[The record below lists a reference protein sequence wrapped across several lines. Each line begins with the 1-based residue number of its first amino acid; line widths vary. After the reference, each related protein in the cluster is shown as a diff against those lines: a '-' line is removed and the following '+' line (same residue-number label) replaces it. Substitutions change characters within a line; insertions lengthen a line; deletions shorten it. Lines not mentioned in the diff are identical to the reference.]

1 LPAVKRILNFIDGQS
16 RPACSGRFLPDVD
29 PATGQVIAEI
39 AESGPEDV
47 DAAVAAAS
55 RAFESWRRT
64 PAEERSR
71 LLIRVAELIEEN
83 FDELA
88 RLESEDSGK
97 PIGLAR
103 RMDIPRAI
111 LNFRFFA
118 TAILH
123 AETRAHVTDDRA
135 LNYTL
140 RQPLGVAGLISPW
153 NLPLYLLSWK
163 IAPAIAAGN
172 CCVAKPSELTP
183 LTADRLAALI
193 AEAGIPPGVVN
204 IVHGTGPSAGRA
216 LTSHPKV
223 PLISFTGGTKTGADV
238 MAQAGPLFKKVSL
251 ELGGKNPNI
260 VFADADLEQAVAT
273 SITSS
278 FSNQGEICLC
288 GSRLFVDKTIYGEF
302 LDRFVEG
309 TKKLRI
315 GDPQEPSTDVGAL
328 VSEAHLRKVEGYVA
342 LAREEGGT
350 VVVGGKRPANLPER
364 VQGGYFLEPTVI
376 TGLDC
381 GRRVMQEEIFGP
393 VVTVTPFESPE
404 EAIALANGTRYGL
417 SASVWTRDLQKA
429 HRVAAALDSGTVWVN
444 TWLLRDLRVPFGGM
458 KESGLGR
465 EGGFAS
471 LDFFTEAKNV
481 CVKL

>member
-1 LPAVKRILNFIDGQS
+1 MKRVLNFIDGQF
-16 RPACSGRFLPDVD
+16 RPPCSGRYLPNVN

-39 AESGPEDV
+39 AESGAEDV

-83 FDELA
+83 FEELA
-88 RLESEDSGK
+88 RLESEDTGK
-97 PIGLAR
+97 PVALAR
-103 RMDIPRAI
+103 RMDVPRAI

-123 AETRAHVTDDRA
+123 TETPCHVTDDRA
-135 LNYTL
+135 LNYTI

-183 LTADRLAALI
+183 QTADRLAALTL
-193 AEAGIPPGVVN
+193 EAGIPPGVVN
-204 IVHGTGPSAGRA
+204 VVHGPGGSAGRA
-216 LTSHPKV
+216 LTAHPKV

-238 MAQAGPLFKKVSL
+238 MANAGPLFKKVSL

-273 SITSS
+273 SISSS

-288 GSRLFVDKTIYGEF
+288 GSRLFVEKPIYDEF
-302 LDRFVEG
+302 LDRFLER
-309 TKKLRI
+309 TKTLRI
-315 GDPQEPSTDVGAL
+315 GDPEDASTDVGAL
-328 VSEAHLRKVEGYVA
+328 VSEPHLRKVEGYVE
-342 LAREEGGT
+342 LAKEEGGSIL
-350 VVVGGKRPANLPER
+350 VGGKRPGSLPER
-364 VQGGYFLEPTVI
+364 VRGGYFLEPTVI
-376 TGLDC
+376 AGLDC
-381 GRRVMQEEIFGP
+381 NRRVMQEEIFGP

-404 EAIALANGTRYGL
+404 DAIAYANGTRYGL
-417 SASVWTRDLQKA
+417 SASVWTRDLEKA
-429 HRVAAALDSGTVWVN
+429 HRVAAALDSGTVWIN

-465 EGGFAS
+465 EGGFES

>member
-1 LPAVKRILNFIDGQS
+1 MKRVLNFIDGRFQ
-16 RPACSGRFLPDVD
+16 PPCSGRYLPDVD
-29 PATGQVIAEI
+29 PSTGQVIAEI
-39 AESGPEDV
+39 PESGSEDV

-55 RAFESWRRT
+55 RAFASWSRT
-64 PAEERSR
+64 TAEERSR
-71 LLIRVAELIEEN
+71 LLLRVAALIEEN

-97 PIGLAR
+97 PVALAR
-103 RMDIPRAI
+103 RVDIPRAV

-123 AETRAHVTDDRA
+123 SETSAHMTDDRA

-153 NLPLYLLSWK
+153 NLPLYLLTWK

-183 LTADRLAALI
+183 LTANSLAELTR
-193 AEAGIPPGVVN
+193 EAGIPPGVVN
-204 IVHGTGPSAGRA
+204 IVHGLGASAGRA

-273 SITSS
+273 SIQSS
-278 FSNQGEICLC
+278 FANQGEICLC
-288 GSRLFVDKTIYGEF
+288 GSRLFVEKAIYDEF
-302 LDRFVEG
+302 LDRFLAA
-309 TKKLRI
+309 TKTLRI
-315 GDPQEPSTDVGAL
+315 GDPQDTSTDVGAL
-328 VSEAHLRKVEGYVA
+328 VSEPHLRKVEGYVG
-342 LAREEGGT
+342 LAKEEGGE
-350 VVVGGKRPANLPER
+350 VRIGGKRPARLPER
-364 VQGGYFLEPTVI
+364 VRGGYFLEPTVI

-381 GRRVMQEEIFGP
+381 RGRVMQEEIFGP
-393 VVTVTPFESPE
+393 VVTVTPFDSAD
-404 EAIALANGTRYGL
+404 EAIAYANGTRYGL

-429 HRVAAALDSGTVWVN
+429 HRVAAAIDSGTVWIN

-458 KESGLGR
+458 KESGVGR
-465 EGGFAS
+465 EGGFES
-471 LDFFTEAKNV
+471 LAFFTEAKNV

>member
-1 LPAVKRILNFIDGQS
+1 MKRVLNFIDGQF
-16 RPACSGRFLPDVD
+16 RPPCSGRYLPDVD
-29 PATGQVIAEI
+29 PATGRVIAEI
-39 AESGPEDV
+39 AESGAEDV
-47 DAAVAAAS
+47 GAAVAAAS

-71 LLIRVAELIEEN
+71 LLIRVADLIEEN

-97 PIGLAR
+97 PIALAR
-103 RMDIPRAI
+103 RMDVPRAI

-123 AETRAHVTDDRA
+123 AETRAHLTDDRA
-135 LNYTL
+135 LNYTI

-153 NLPLYLLSWK
+153 NLPLYLLTWK

-183 LTADRLAALI
+183 LTADRLAALTL
-193 AEAGIPPGVVN
+193 EAGIPPGVVN
-204 IVHGTGPSAGRA
+204 VVHGPGASAGRA
-216 LTSHPKV
+216 LTSHPNV

-238 MAQAGPLFKKVSL
+238 MACAGPLFKKVSL

-273 SITSS
+273 SISSS

-288 GSRLFVDKTIYGEF
+288 GSRLFVEKPIYDEF
-302 LDRFVEG
+302 LDRFLEG

-315 GDPQEPSTDVGAL
+315 GDPRDASTDVGAL
-328 VSEAHLRKVEGYVA
+328 VSEAHLRKVEGYVE
-342 LAREEGGT
+342 LAREEGGALLA
-350 VVVGGKRPANLPER
+350 GGKRPGNLPER
-364 VQGGYFLEPTVI
+364 VRDGCFLEPTVI
-376 TGLDC
+376 AGLDC
-381 GRRVMQEEIFGP
+381 RRRVMQEEIFGP
-393 VVTVTPFESPE
+393 VVTVTPFDSPE
-404 EAIALANGTRYGL
+404 EAIAYANGTRYGL

-429 HRVAAALDSGTVWVN
+429 HRVAAAIDSGTVWVN

-465 EGGFAS
+465 EGGFES

>member
-1 LPAVKRILNFIDGQS
+1 MKPILNFIDGQF
-16 RPACSGRFLPDVD
+16 RPPCSGRYLPNVN

-39 AESGPEDV
+39 AESGAEDV
-47 DAAVAAAS
+47 DTAVAAAS

-71 LLIRVAELIEEN
+71 LLIRVADLIEEN

-88 RLESEDSGK
+88 RLESEDNGK
-97 PIGLAR
+97 PIALAR
-103 RMDIPRAI
+103 RMDVPRAI

-123 AETRAHVTDDRA
+123 TETACHVTDDRA

-140 RQPLGVAGLISPW
+140 RKPLGVAGLISPW
-153 NLPLYLLSWK
+153 NLPLYLLTWK

-172 CCVAKPSELTP
+172 TCVAKPSELTP

-204 IVHGTGPSAGRA
+204 IVHGPGASAGRA
-216 LTSHPKV
+216 LTAHPKV

-238 MAQAGPLFKKVSL
+238 MANAGPLFKKVSL

-260 VFADADLEQAVAT
+260 VFADADLDQAVPT
-273 SITSS
+273 SIQSS

-288 GSRLFVDKTIYGEF
+288 GSRLFVEKPIYDEF
-302 LDRFVEG
+302 LDRFLEG

-315 GDPQEPSTDVGAL
+315 GDPQDAATDVGAL
-328 VSEAHLRKVEGYVA
+328 VSEPHLRKVEGYVE
-342 LAREEGGT
+342 LAREEGGAIL
-350 VVVGGKRPANLPER
+350 VGGKRPANLPER
-364 VQGGYFLEPTVI
+364 VRGGYFLEPTVI

-381 GRRVMQEEIFGP
+381 SRRVMQEEIFGP
-393 VVTVTPFESPE
+393 VVTVTPFDSPE
-404 EAIALANGTRYGL
+404 DAIAYANGTRYGL

-429 HRVAAALDSGTVWVN
+429 HRVAAALDSGTVWIN

-465 EGGFAS
+465 EGGFES

>member
-1 LPAVKRILNFIDGQS
+1 VKRILNFIDGQF
-16 RPACSGRFLPDVD
+16 RPPCSGRYLPDVD
-29 PATGQVIAEI
+29 PATGEVIAEI
-39 AESGPEDV
+39 PDSGPEDV
-47 DAAVAAAS
+47 DAAVVSAS
-55 RAFESWRRT
+55 RAFESWRKT

-71 LLIRVAELIEEN
+71 LLIRVAELLEEN

-97 PIGLAR
+97 PIALAR
-103 RMDIPRAI
+103 RMDVPRAI

-123 AETRAHVTDDRA
+123 ASTHAHVTDERA

-140 RQPLGVAGLISPW
+140 RAPLGVAGLISPW
-153 NLPLYLLSWK
+153 NLPLYLLTWK
-163 IAPAIAAGN
+163 VAPAIAAGN

-193 AEAGIPPGVVN
+193 LEAGIPPGVVN
-204 IVHGTGPSAGRA
+204 IVHGYGASAGRA
-216 LTSHPKV
+216 LTSHPRV

-238 MAQAGPLFKKVSL
+238 MTHAGPLFKRVSL

-260 VFADADLEQAVAT
+260 VFADADLGEAVAT
-273 SITSS
+273 SIQSS
-278 FSNQGEICLC
+278 FANQGEICLC
-288 GSRLFVDKTIYGEF
+288 GSRLFVEKTIHDEF
-302 LDRFVEG
+302 LERFLEA

-315 GDPQEPSTDVGAL
+315 GDPQDASTDVGAL

-350 VVVGGKRPANLPER
+350 ILAGGKRSGNLPER
-364 VQGGYFLEPTVI
+364 VQNGYFLEPTVI
-376 TGLDC
+376 AGLDC
-381 GRRVMQEEIFGP
+381 RRRVMQEEIFGP
-393 VVTVTPFESPE
+393 VATVTPFDSPE

-417 SASVWTRDLQKA
+417 SASVWTRDLRKA
-429 HRVAAALDSGTVWVN
+429 HRVAAAIDSGTVWVN

-458 KESGLGR
+458 KDSGVGR
-465 EGGFAS
+465 EGGFES
-471 LDFFTEAKNV
+471 LNFFTEAKNV

>member
-1 LPAVKRILNFIDGQS
+1 MKRVLNFIDGQF
-16 RPACSGRFLPDVD
+16 RPPCSGRYLPNLN
-29 PATGQVIAEI
+29 PATGQIISET

-55 RAFESWRRT
+55 RAFESWRKT

-71 LLIRVAELIEEN
+71 ILIRVAELIEEN

-88 RLESEDSGK
+88 RLESEDNGK
-97 PIGLAR
+97 PIALAR
-103 RMDIPRAI
+103 RMDVPRAI

-123 AETRAHVTDDRA
+123 AETPSHMTDDRA
-135 LNYTL
+135 LNYTI

-153 NLPLYLLSWK
+153 NLPLYLLTWK

-183 LTADRLAALI
+183 LTADRLAALT
-193 AEAGIPPGVVN
+193 AEAGVPPGVVN

-238 MAQAGPLFKKVSL
+238 MAHAGPLFKKVSL
-251 ELGGKNPNI
+251 ELGGKNPNLI
-260 VFADADLEQAVAT
+260 FADADLDQAIAT
-273 SITSS
+273 SIQSS
-278 FSNQGEICLC
+278 FANQGEICLC
-288 GSRLFVDKTIYGEF
+288 GSRLFVERTIYAEF
-302 LDRFVEG
+302 LERFVEA
-309 TKKLRI
+309 TKNLRI
-315 GDPQEPSTDVGAL
+315 GDPQEASTEVGAL
-328 VSEAHLRKVEGYVA
+328 VSEPHLRKVEGYVA
-342 LAREEGGT
+342 LAKEEGGEILT
-350 VVVGGKRPANLPER
+350 GGKRPGNLPER
-364 VQGGYFLEPTVI
+364 VRDGYFLEPTVI

-381 GRRVMQEEIFGP
+381 NRRVMQEEIFGP
-393 VVTVTPFESPE
+393 VVTVTPFDSTE
-404 EAIALANGTRYGL
+404 EAIDYANSTRYGL

-429 HRVAAALDSGTVWVN
+429 HRVAAAIDCGTVWVN

-458 KESGLGR
+458 KESGVGR
-465 EGGFAS
+465 EGGFDS
-471 LDFFTEAKNV
+471 LEFFTEAKNI

>member
-1 LPAVKRILNFIDGQS
+1 VKRVLNFIGGEF
-16 RPACSGRFLPDVD
+16 RPPCSGRYLPDLE
-29 PATGQVIAEI
+29 PATGKAIAEI
-39 AESGPEDV
+39 ADSGPEDV

-55 RAFESWRRT
+55 RAFEPWRRT

-71 LLIRVAELIEEN
+71 LLLRVADLIEEN

-88 RLESEDSGK
+88 RLESQDNGK
-97 PIGLAR
+97 PVALAR
-103 RMDIPRAI
+103 RMDVPRAI
-111 LNFRFFA
+111 SNFRFFA

-123 AETRAHVTDDRA
+123 AETSAHMTDDRA

-153 NLPLYLLSWK
+153 NLPLYLLTWK

-172 CCVAKPSELTP
+172 SCVAKPSELTP
-183 LTADRLAALI
+183 LTADRLAALV
-193 AEAGIPPGVVN
+193 AEAGVPPGVVN
-204 IVHGTGPSAGRA
+204 IVHGTGASAGRA

-238 MAQAGPLFKKVSL
+238 MAHAGPLFKKVSL
-251 ELGGKNPNI
+251 ELGGKNPNV

-273 SITSS
+273 SIQSS
-278 FSNQGEICLC
+278 FANQGEICLC
-288 GSRLFVDKTIYGEF
+288 GSRLFVERPIYDEF
-302 LDRFVEG
+302 LDRFLAE

-315 GDPQEPSTDVGAL
+315 GDPEDASTDVGAL
-328 VSEAHLRKVEGYVA
+328 VSEAHRSKVEGYVA
-342 LAREEGGT
+342 LAREEGGE
-350 VVVGGKRPANLPER
+350 VLVGGRRPSGLPER
-364 VQGGYFLEPTVI
+364 VRDGYFLEPAVI

-381 GRRVMQEEIFGP
+381 GRRCMQEEIFGP
-393 VVTVTPFESPE
+393 VVTVTPFDTPE
-404 EAIALANGTRYGL
+404 EAVAFANSTRYGL

-458 KESGLGR
+458 KESGVGR
-465 EGGFAS
+465 EGGFDS
-471 LDFFTEAKNV
+471 LAFFTEAKNV